1 MTIKDIARESGYSV
15 GTVSRVLNNSS
26 DVSDK
31 ARNRIMEVVDK
42 YNFHLN
48 SNAKHLKKQSADGIA
63 IFIKGTQN
71 MLFESIVEQVQGL
84 IKQKNYACMISY
96 LDEGDNEIEQAIQLC
111 RERNPLGIMFFGY
124 NPEYFHNRFAEI
136 KVPCVIVTNSA
147 SEFGFDNL
155 SSVST
160 DDVEAARFA
169 IEHLISL
176 GHKEIGILGGEMSIS
191 QTALLRYRG
200 CEKAFKEY
208 GMTFEPEKQYVPGY
222 FTISDGYYAMGTLLN
237 RMPEVTAVFAVSDVM
252 AIGAIRAI
260 KDRGLRVPE
269 DISVIG
275 FDGIDIG
282 KYTVPRLT
290 TIRQHREEMAT
301 RGVEILLNCLN
312 DKVTAV
318 HEIEPFYLIP
328 GESVRK
334 LQ

>member
-1 MTIKDIARESGYSV
+1 MTIKDIAREAGYSV

-31 ARNRIMEVVDK
+31 ARKRIMEVVDK
-42 YNFHLN
+42 YNFQLN
-48 SNAKHLKKQSADGIA
+48 NNARHLKRQSADGIL
-63 IFIKGTQN
+63 ILIKGTQN
-71 MLFESIVEQVQGL
+71 MLFAPIVEQMQGL
-84 IKQKNYACMISY
+84 IKKNDYACMIYY
-96 LDEGDNEIEQAIQLC
+96 LDENDNEIEQAIQLC
-111 RERNPLGIMFFGY
+111 RERRPLGILFFGN
-124 NPEYFHNRFAEI
+124 NPEYFHKRFSEI

-160 DDVEAARFA
+160 DDEAAAKFA
-169 IEHLISL
+169 VEHLLSL
-176 GHKEIGILGGEMSIS
+176 GHREIGILGGEMSIS
-191 QTALLRYRG
+191 QTAFLRYKG
-200 CEKAFKEY
+200 CERAFFEHE
-208 GMTFEPEKQYVPGY
+208 MTFDPERQYVSGY
-222 FTISDGYYAMGTLLN
+222 FTISDGYYAMDTLLKK
-237 RMPEVTAVFAVSDVM
+237 MPEVTAVFAVSDVM

-301 RGVEILLNCLN
+301 RGVEILLNSLN
-312 DKVTAV
+312 DKVAAV

-334 LQ
+334 L

>member
-31 ARNRIMEVVDK
+31 ARMRIMEVVEK
-42 YNFHLN
+42 YNFQLN
-48 SNAKHLKKQSADGIA
+48 NNAKHLKKQSAAGIA
-63 IFIKGTQN
+63 ILIKGAQN
-71 MLFESIVEQVQGL
+71 MLFAPIVEQMQGL
-84 IKQKNYACMISY
+84 IRKNNYECLIYY
-96 LDEGDNEIEQAIQLC
+96 LDEGDNEIEQAIQIC
-111 RERNPLGIMFFGY
+111 RERNPLGIMFFGN
-124 NPEYFHNRFAEI
+124 NPEFFYKRFGEI
-136 KVPCVIVTNSA
+136 KVPCIIVTNSA

-160 DDVEAARFA
+160 DDEEAAKFA

-191 QTALLRYRG
+191 QTAFLRYKG
-200 CEKAFKEY
+200 CERAFFEH
-208 GMTFEPEKQYVPGY
+208 GMTFEPEKQYIPGY
-222 FTISDGYYAMGTLLN
+222 FTISDGYHAMGTLLN
-237 RMPEVTAVFAVSDVM
+237 KMPEVTAVFAISDVM

-282 KYTVPRLT
+282 KYTAPRLT
-290 TIRQHREEMAT
+290 TIRQHRAEMAT
-301 RGVEILLNCLN
+301 RGVEILLNSLN
-312 DKVTAV
+312 DEVAAV
-318 HEIEPFYLIP
+318 HEIEPFYLVP

-334 LQ
+334 L